1 MYAYLGACTIQ
12 KKKQLG
18 VRMEAYCYRDRSM
31 NLRPTSDT
39 QQVRSQLE
47 LRLETLFQS
56 KKGKGE
62 REIEKGLLF
71 TNVPQSPKL

>member
-1 MYAYLGACTIQ
+1 
-12 KKKQLG
+12 
-18 VRMEAYCYRDRSM
+18 M

-47 LRLETLFQS
+47 LHLETLFQVR
-56 KKGKGE
+56 KEKE

-71 TNVPQSPKL
+71 TDVPQSPKLQNQYVWAHLTGL